1 MVKRNVSRETIKI
14 TMIKTDLQIEH
25 EVTLDNIDKIASKIG
40 INSDELEPYGKYKA
54 KLSDELLSRIADRPN
69 GKLILV
75 TAITPTKAGEGKTT
89 TTIGLADGLSS
100 LGKKVVGALRE
111 PSLGPVFGIKGG
123 ATGGGYAQVVPME
136 DINLHFTGDMHAI
149 TTANNLISAIID
161 NHIFQGNQ
169 LRIDPEKIL
178 WKRCMDMNDRALR
191 QVTVG
196 LGEKNG
202 VSRPDGFNITVASEV
217 MAILC
222 LSSNLHDFEQRIKRC
237 VVALDMDGKP
247 LTVEDLKVSGAVAAV
262 MKEALKPNLVQ
273 TLEHTPMLIHGGPF
287 ANIAH
292 GCNSI
297 IATRTA
303 LKLAD
308 YVVTEAGFGADLGC
322 EKFVDIKCR
331 TAGFKPDA
339 IVLVITIRALKLHG
353 GANKDELAIE
363 NLDAIR
369 KGFGNVLKHADTLRQ
384 IGVPFVLTLNHF
396 YQDTDKEIDLVKE
409 LCREHGYELIV
420 SDGWAKGSKGM
431 QDLGKK
437 VLELTEQPN
446 NFTYLYDLDEPF
458 ETKVE
463 NIVKKVY
470 GGSKVEYTELAQQQ
484 LNQYKKY
491 GWDRLPVCMA
501 KTPNSLTDNAKILGA
516 PKDFTITVKELRIS
530 AGAGFV
536 VVLTGNIMTMPG
548 LPKVPAAEKIGVDEN
563 NQIYGLF

>member
-40 INSDELEPYGKYKA
+40 INSDELELYGKYKA